1 MVKYGLRPHTLKGE
15 LFALLSKKGSGG
27 LKVSELAKSPEV
39 FISVTE
45 DKSFLVD
52 ITDSMCF
59 FCSHRFA

>member
-39 FISVTE
+39 FISVIL
-45 DKSFLVD
+45 KIKVFWL
-52 ITDSMCF
+52 I
-59 FCSHRFA
+59 